1 MNSPART
8 MNNVILFKILEF
20 RNKKE
25 NGAVQ
30 RNQIVLW
37 VILGL
42 FVKNVIII
50 MDFMVQ
56 MEFVIGAKQHGK

>member
-8 MNNVILFKILEF
+8 MNNVILYKILEC

-50 MDFMVQ
+50 MDIKGR
-56 MEFVIGAKQHGK
+56 MEFVLGAKPLG